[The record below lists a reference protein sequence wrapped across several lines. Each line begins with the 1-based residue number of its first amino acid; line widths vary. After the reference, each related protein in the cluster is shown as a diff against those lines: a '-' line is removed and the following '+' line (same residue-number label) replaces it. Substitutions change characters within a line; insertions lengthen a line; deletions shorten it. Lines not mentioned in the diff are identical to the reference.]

1 VKKRLLTLL
10 LALTIAIFPT
20 FAFADSD
27 KGGSGNAGSTQ
38 SIQSEIDFDDEED
51 IEAVDE
57 EQEQLK
63 EWIVLKDALEAEK
76 DAIELQKDELELDK
90 ADLEVKYEAA
100 KESGDLVSAADYWA
114 QIEAI
119 RAQIQSCKL
128 GMKAKIQDMHEV
140 MKQQYTAEEWAALQA
155 VAAELS
161 ADPSLT
167 VLDVENIYFTGGKM
181 KFDRPPV
188 IKDGRTLVPIRSIS
202 TALGADV
209 TWNSDEHTAIIVYG
223 GTTIEFNIEND
234 IVYLNGQEAQI
245 DVPAEIM
252 KGRIVVP
259 LRFVIENMDLEVEY
273 EEETQTIIISE

>member
-1 VKKRLLTLL
+1 MKKRLLTLL

-20 FAFADSD
+20 FAFAASD

-128 GMKAKIQDMHEV
+128 GMKAKIQDMHE
-140 MKQQYTAEEWAALQA
+140 E
-155 VAAELS
+155 
-161 ADPSLT
+161 
-167 VLDVENIYFTGGKM
+167 I
-181 KFDRPPV
+181 
-188 IKDGRTLVPIRSIS
+188 GRASCRERV
-202 TALGADV
+202 
-209 TWNSDEHTAIIVYG
+209 
-223 GTTIEFNIEND
+223 
-234 IVYLNGQEAQI
+234 
-245 DVPAEIM
+245 
-252 KGRIVVP
+252 
-259 LRFVIENMDLEVEY
+259 
-273 EEETQTIIISE
+273 